1 MLGHPLGTIFSS
13 GNTVVEN
20 KVVASLT
27 ICCVENQIV
36 MSHCSCFSSDEGNMN
51 TQLWLSGLKGNLLNT
66 NHSVC
71 PHPVNLQTAAL
82 SHSAEFSS

>member
-1 MLGHPLGTIFSS
+1 MLGHPIGAIFSS
-13 GNTVVEN
+13 GNTIVEN

-51 TQLWLSGLKGNLLNT
+51 TQLWAEGELIEH

-71 PHPVNLQTAAL
+71 PHPVSLQTAAL
-82 SHSAEFSS
+82 SQSTEFSS